1 MVDVDKAV
9 IARLFVGN
17 QKFEILIDPEKA
29 YEFKKGKSI
38 DMNEILAIP
47 GIYRDARKSE
57 RISEEELQKV
67 FGTTDAFKIA
77 EKIIKSGEIQLTTE
91 QRRKMIEQKKNQI
104 AAIISKRGINPQTN
118 APHPIQRIL
127 NAIEECGVNIDP
139 FADAELQ
146 VEKVLKEI
154 KTLLPIKFQRVTIQI
169 KVPPQYSGKIYST
182 LKKSG
187 TIKNEQWFNDG
198 SLQITFEVL
207 AGLQNEVFQKI
218 SSLTHGQFESKI
230 LKREDV

>member
-1 MVDVDKAV
+1 LVSIDKAV
-9 IARLFVGN
+9 IARLFVGG

-29 YEFKKGKSI
+29 LEFKKGISV

-47 GIYRDARKSE
+47 GIYRDVRRSE
-57 RISEEELQKV
+57 RVSEEELQKI
-67 FGTTDAFKIA
+67 FGTTDVFKIA
-77 EKIIKSGEIQLTTE
+77 EKIIKSGDIQLTTE
-91 QRRKMIEQKKNQI
+91 QRRKMTEQKKNQI

-127 NAIEECGVNIDP
+127 NAIEKCGVNIDP
-139 FADAELQ
+139 FTDAELQ

-169 KVPPQYSGKIYST
+169 KVPPQYSGKIYSI

-187 TIKNEQWFNDG
+187 TIKNEQWLNDG

-230 LKREDV
+230 LKREDI